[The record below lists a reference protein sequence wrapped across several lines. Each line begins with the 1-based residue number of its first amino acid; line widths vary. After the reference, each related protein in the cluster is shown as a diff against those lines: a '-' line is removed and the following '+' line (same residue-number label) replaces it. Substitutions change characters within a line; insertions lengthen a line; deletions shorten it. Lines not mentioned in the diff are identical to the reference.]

1 MKNKIILGGLSIF
14 TIGIMMSEFHKLGKT
29 YINFKRKSKK
39 SWKYYE

>member
-14 TIGIMMSEFHKLGKT
+14 TIGIMMPKLRKT
-29 YINFKRKSKK
+29 YINFIRKSKN